1 VHTVPRTSPDLVK
14 HLRDIVN
21 LCYARAASGQRHR
34 QVMRIALLEDDAH
47 QSAAISR
54 WLTDA
59 GHVCHVYRKGADL
72 VRDSGR
78 ESFDLFI
85 LDWELPDISG
95 IQVLRWMRERSET
108 LVPVLF
114 VTARTG
120 EEDIVKA
127 LEEGAD
133 DYMIKPVRQ
142 TELLAR
148 VNALWR
154 RTRSNTAVAPVLEFP
169 PYRLDTLERQIT
181 LDGAA
186 VDMTQKEF
194 ELALFLFRN
203 VGRLLS
209 RGHIFE
215 AVWGRNAALSS
226 RTTDTH
232 LSRVRTKLKLQPEHG
247 FRLVS
252 VYNYGYRLEEV
263 RRAAS

>member
-1 VHTVPRTSPDLVK
+1 VRW
-14 HLRDIVN
+14 I
-21 LCYARAASGQRHR
+21 R
-34 QVMRIALLEDDAH
+34 Q
-47 QSAAISR
+47 
-54 WLTDA
+54 
-59 GHVCHVYRKGADL
+59 
-72 VRDSGR
+72 
-78 ESFDLFI
+78 
-85 LDWELPDISG
+85 
-95 IQVLRWMRERSET
+95 RSES

-114 VTARTG
+114 VTARSG

-154 RTRSNTAVAPVLEFP
+154 RFRSNAAAAPVLEFP
-169 PYRLDTLERQIT
+169 PYRIDTVERRIMFN
-181 LDGAA
+181 DVA
-186 VDMTQKEF
+186 VEMTQKEY

-215 AVWGRNAALSS
+215 AVWGRNAAMSS

-232 LSRVRTKLKLQPEHG
+232 LSRVRTKLELQPEHG

-263 RRAAS
+263 RRTNA